1 MMSNKSTCTQAQ
13 ATSKILIMAGGTGGH
28 VFPALAVAKHLQQ
41 RGVEVHWIGTTRGIE
56 AKIVPAH
63 TIPLHTID
71 IAGLRGKSWLGF
83 ITGPFAIA
91 KAIMQ
96 ARHIIQ
102 LIKPNVVLGMGGY
115 AAGPGGIA
123 ARLLGVPLIV
133 HEQNATPGSTNKILA
148 KLAQHVL
155 CGFPGALNKG
165 VFVGNPV
172 REVFYQQPLPE
183 LRFATQKS
191 TFNVLILGGSLGAR
205 ALNQTVPAALALL
218 PETMPM
224 HVVHQ
229 SGTATRQQA
238 LEAYQTLQLHR
249 PLFNV
254 ELPEFIDNV
263 AEQIAAADLVICR
276 AGALTIAELAAVGA
290 ASILVPFP
298 HAIDDH
304 QTANARWLSDKGAAI
319 LCPESDL
326 TAQYLAQQLQQLL
339 PNHAKLKEM
348 ANLALMQS
356 DRIDSK
362 SNLGQYYKKQ
372 TATQRVSRYC
382 AEYLNV

>member
-1 MMSNKSTCTQAQ
+1 MSNKTAHAQ
-13 ATSKILIMAGGTGGH
+13 SEVSPKILIMAGGTGGH
-28 VFPALAVAKHLQQ
+28 VFPALAVAKHLQAL
-41 RGVEVHWIGTTRGIE
+41 GVEVHWIGTARGIE
-56 AKIVPAH
+56 AKVVPENN
-63 TIPLHTID
+63 IPLHIIE
-71 IAGLRGKSWLGF
+71 IAGLRGKSLLSL

-91 KAIMQ
+91 KAIIQ

-102 LIKPNVVLGMGGY
+102 SIQPNVVLGMGGY

-123 ARLLGVPLIV
+123 ARLLGIALIV

-172 REVFYQQPLPE
+172 REAFYQQPLPE

-191 TFNVLILGGSLGAR
+191 TFNVLVLGGSLGAR
-205 ALNQTVPAALALL
+205 ALNQVVPAALALL
-218 PETMPM
+218 PETMPI
-224 HVVHQ
+224 HIVHQ
-229 SGTATRQQA
+229 SGAATRQQA
-238 LEAYQTLQLHR
+238 LEAYQTLQTHR

-254 ELPEFIDNV
+254 ELPEFIGNV
-263 AEQIAAADLVICR
+263 AEHIAAADLVICR
-276 AGALTIAELAAVGA
+276 AGALTIAELAAIGA

-298 HAIDDH
+298 YAIDDH

-319 LCPESDL
+319 LCPESEL
-326 TAQYLAQQLQQLL
+326 TAQHLAQQLQQLL

-356 DRIDSK
+356 DRIDSG
-362 SNLGQYYKKQ
+362 SDLGQPNKKQ
-372 TATQRVSRYC
+372 TATQKVSRYC